1 MAMVDIQSLFADIIE
16 SPRQRQQAMQAQ
28 GQREA
33 QIATNTLSGRS
44 QIFAPLVAQLAASQG
59 TRDEMLQR
67 SVGGL
72 FGLDTRNESEKLQQT
87 LQGADTTSA
96 AGLERVASDVEKL
109 GYGVQAAT
117 IRQQAAARQAETE
130 KLTQATE
137 AKLKIVTDST
147 LKPEQQAMLTR
158 VIQADPNVDPMDI
171 VTAIQNMGA
180 QVTSPIA
187 ALEARAAML
196 YEPGSAEYRA
206 FVARGGMAAEEMSP
220 DQRLE
225 SLENLARLIN
235 TADGLKPEDKAM
247 LYAAARSDPT
257 IPPMELVRTI
267 TSLSGQGGRADPL
280 EAIKTRAS
288 LIHEPGS
295 EEWNRFVAYNG
306 QVPAEQ
312 GGFSPAI
319 KAQIAN
325 TQPQFEALGL
335 TPEEA
340 YVEAANIA
348 TGVTTSQVLD
358 DGTVVRTNIIT
369 GEVDEFQ
376 PKGSGAPVPVPP
388 PGLSF
393 YELADVAVGPVSGLS
408 SFAART
414 PGVGP
419 LLESAGLNDSTATEA
434 RAVIKNSVRPYI
446 RALSLSDRY
455 AVAEQQRIIDS
466 LDLATSAFDTADSF
480 RARLRGLDSVL
491 AIEYNR
497 AARDV
502 NDNAIPRN
510 LRQQA
515 RTDLRNIEYLRS
527 LIGAPQTGSTSS
539 GGLTP
544 AEQQRINELLRGN
557 N

>member
-16 SPRQRQQAMQAQ
+16 SPRQRQQAMSAQ
-28 GQREA
+28 GAQEA
-33 QIATNTLSGRS
+33 AAVTNNLTGGARLA
-44 QIFAPLVAQLAASQG
+44 APLLAQLAMSAGKREEGLRQ
-59 TRDEMLQR
+59 

-72 FGLDTRNESEKLQQT
+72 FGIDTRTPSQQLQQT

-117 IRQQAAARQAETE
+117 IRQQAAARQAEME
-130 KLTQATE
+130 KLAQATE

-180 QVTSPIA
+180 QVTDPNA
-187 ALEARAAML
+187 ALKARVAMF
-196 YEPGSAEYRA
+196 YEPGTPEYNA
-206 FVARGGMAAEEMSP
+206 AVARGGISSTEMTP
-220 DQRLE
+220 DERLE
-225 SLENLARLIN
+225 AKENLARLVIN
-235 TADGLKPEDKAM
+235 ADVTPENKAQ
-247 LYAAARSDPT
+247 LFST
-257 IPPMELVRTI
+257 IN
-267 TSLSGQGGRADPL
+267 ADPSITPL
-280 EAIKTRAS
+280 ELFKTINS
-288 LIHEPGS
+288 LRETPQ
-295 EEWNRFVAYNG
+295 R
-306 QVPAEQ
+306 

-319 KAQIAN
+319 QAQIDLA
-325 TQPQFEALGL
+325 QPQFEAIGMS
-335 TPEEA
+335 PEEA
-340 YVEAANIA
+340 YVEAANVA
-348 TGVTTSQVLD
+348 TGITTSEVLD
-358 DGTVVRTNIIT
+358 DGTVVRTNIIN
-369 GEVDEFQ
+369 GKVDEFQ
-376 PKGSGAPVPVPP
+376 PNGSGAPVPVPP

>member
-16 SPRQRQQAMQAQ
+16 SPRQRQRAMQEQ
-28 GQREA
+28 GQRES
-33 QIATNTLSGRS
+33 QIATNALSGRS
-44 QIFAPLVAQLAASQG
+44 QIFAPLVGALAKSQG
-59 TRDEMLQR
+59 TRGEMLER

-96 AGLERVASDVEKL
+96 AGLEKVATDVEKL

-117 IRQQAAARQAETE
+117 IREQAAARQAEMQ
-130 KLTQATE
+130 KLQAATE

-180 QVTSPIA
+180 QVTNPIA
-187 ALEARAAML
+187 ALEARAAMV

-206 FVARGGMAAEEMSP
+206 FVARGGMAPEEMSP

-225 SLENLARLIN
+225 SRDNLARMVN
-235 TADGLKPEDKAM
+235 TAQLSPQDKAM
-247 LYAAARSDPT
+247 LFTAISADPT
-257 IPPMELVRTI
+257 IPPMEMMRTI
-267 TSLSGQGGRADPL
+267 TSLSQGGRTDPL
-280 EAIKTRAS
+280 EAIKARAS
-288 LIHEPGS
+288 LRYEEGS
-295 EEWNRFVAYNG
+295 EEWNNFVAYNG

-335 TPEEA
+335 SPEEA

-393 YELADVAVGPVSGLS
+393 YELADVAVGPIAGLS

-419 LLESAGLNDSTATEA
+419 LLESAGLNDFTATEA

-480 RARLRGLDSVL
+480 RGRLRGLDSVL

-502 NDNAIPRN
+502 NDNAVPRN

-527 LIGAPQTGSTSS
+527 LIGAPQSGASAS

-544 AEQQRINELLRGN
+544 AEQQRINELLRGSN
-557 N
+557 

>member
-16 SPRQRQQAMQAQ
+16 SPRQRQQAMSAQ
-28 GQREA
+28 GAQEA
-33 QIATNTLSGRS
+33 AAVTNNLTGGARLA
-44 QIFAPLVAQLAASQG
+44 APLLAQLAMSAGKREEGLKQ
-59 TRDEMLQR
+59 

-72 FGLDTRNESEKLQQT
+72 FGIDTRTPSQQLQQT

-96 AGLERVASDVEKL
+96 AGLERVANDVEKL

-117 IRQQAAARQAETE
+117 IRQQAAARQAEME
-130 KLTQATE
+130 KLAQATE
-137 AKLKIVTDST
+137 VKLKIVTDST
-147 LKPEQQAMLTR
+147 LPPEKQDMLTR

-180 QVTSPIA
+180 EVTDPNA
-187 ALEARAAML
+187 ALKARVAML
-196 YEPGSAEYRA
+196 YEPGTPEYNA
-206 FVARGGMAAEEMSP
+206 AVARGGVSSTEMSP

-235 TADGLKPEDKAM
+235 TSTGLKPEDKAM
-247 LYAAARSDPT
+247 LYAAARIDPT
-257 IPPMELVRTI
+257 ISPMELIRTI
-267 TSLSGQGGRADPL
+267 TSLSGQDGKADPL

-288 LIHEPGS
+288 LIYEPGS
-295 EEWNRFVAYNG
+295 EDWNKFVAYNG

-335 TPEEA
+335 SPEEA

-388 PGLSF
+388 TGLSF
-393 YELADVAVGPVSGLS
+393 YELADVAVGPISGLS
-408 SFAART
+408 SLAART

-419 LLESAGLNDSTATEA
+419 LLEAAGLNDSTATEA

-502 NDNAIPRN
+502 EDNAIPRN

-527 LIGAPQTGSTSS
+527 LIGVPQSGAAAS

-544 AEQQRINELLRGN
+544 AEQQRINQLLRGN

>member
-1 MAMVDIQSLFADIIE
+1 MAMVDIQSLFQDIIE
-16 SPRQRQQAMQAQ
+16 SPRQRQQAMAEQ

-33 QIATNTLSGRS
+33 QIATNALSGRS
-44 QIFAPLVAQLAASQG
+44 QIFAPLVGALARNQG
-59 TRDEMLQR
+59 ARDEMLQR

-96 AGLERVASDVEKL
+96 AGLEKVATDVEKL

-117 IRQQAAARQAETE
+117 IREQAAARQAEMQ
-130 KLTQATE
+130 KIQAATE

-158 VIQADPNVDPMDI
+158 AIQADPNVDPMDI

-180 QVTSPIA
+180 QVTNPVA

-206 FVARGGMAAEEMSP
+206 FVARGGMAPEEMTP

-225 SLENLARLIN
+225 SRDNLARMVN
-235 TADGLKPEDKAM
+235 TAQLSPQDKAM
-247 LYAAARSDPT
+247 LFTAISADPT
-257 IPPMELVRTI
+257 IPPMEMMRTI

-295 EEWNRFVAYNG
+295 EDWNRFVAYNG

-325 TQPQFEALGL
+325 TQPQFERLGL

-340 YVEAANIA
+340 YIEAANIA
-348 TGVTTSQVLD
+348 TGITTSQVLD

-393 YELADVAVGPVSGLS
+393 YELADVAVGPISGLS

-466 LDLATSAFDTADSF
+466 LDLTTSAFDTAESF
-480 RARLRGLDSVL
+480 RGRLKGLDSVL

-497 AARDV
+497 AARDA

-527 LIGAPQTGSTSS
+527 LIGAPQTGANAS

-544 AEQQRINELLRGN
+544 AEQQRINELLRGSN
-557 N
+557 